1 MLKLLM
7 MLFGGKDEN
16 MSEDFNIEES
26 KIAITGMGYVGLPL
40 AVAFAENGIDI
51 IGFDINQEKI
61 NKYKNGEDPTNEIGR
76 ERLAGISNI
85 KYTADENDLNEADFH
100 IVAVPTPVGKNN
112 VPDLDP
118 VTGASR
124 TVGRNLKEG
133 SIVVYE
139 STVYP
144 GVTEEVCVP
153 ILEEESDL
161 VCGEDFKVG
170 YSPERVN
177 PGDKVNTVET
187 IVKVVSGMDSESLEV
202 IAEVYESIIKAG
214 VHRAP
219 SIKVAEASKIIENS
233 QRDVNIAFMNELS
246 MIFDKMDIDTQSVL
260 EAAGTKWNFL
270 NFYPGLVGGHCI
282 GVDPYYLTYRS
293 EELGYISQLI
303 LNGRRIND
311 QMSNFVAE
319 KIVKKMI
326 ESNVKVNGSKVLVMG
341 LTFKE
346 NVPDLRNSKV
356 ADLINR
362 LEEYH
367 VNVKVTDPIADPEEA
382 VREHGI
388 ELQNIN
394 DINDAD
400 AVVVAVNHEQ
410 YNNIDLKEFKKFY
423 KYDIANPVFIDIK
436 SIFDKNK
443 AEKMY
448 NYWRM

>member
-1 MLKLLM
+1 M
-7 MLFGGKDEN
+7 
-16 MSEDFNIEES
+16 
-26 KIAITGMGYVGLPL
+26 
-40 AVAFAENGIDI
+40 
-51 IGFDINQEKI
+51 
-61 NKYKNGEDPTNEIGR
+61 
-76 ERLAGISNI
+76 
-85 KYTADENDLNEADFH
+85 
-100 IVAVPTPVGKNN
+100 
-112 VPDLDP
+112 
-118 VTGASR
+118 
-124 TVGRNLKEG
+124 GRNLKEG

-161 VCGEDFKVG
+161 VCGEEFKVG

-187 IVKVVSGMDSESLEV
+187 IVKVVSGMDEESLEV
-202 IAEVYESIIKAG
+202 IAEVYERIIKAG

-233 QRDVNIAFMNELS
+233 QRDVNIAFMNELA

-326 ESNVKVNGSKVLVMG
+326 ESNVKVNGAKVLVMG

-367 VNVKVTDPIADPEEA
+367 VNVQVTDPIADPDEA
-382 VREHGI
+382 LREHGI
-388 ELQNIN
+388 ELQ
-394 DINDAD
+394 DINKISDAD
-400 AVVVAVNHEQ
+400 AVVVAVNHDQ
-410 YNNIDLKEFKKFY
+410 YNEMELEEFKKFY
-423 KYDIANPVFIDIK
+423 NSDVDKPVFIDIK
-436 SIFDKNK
+436 SIFDKVE

>member
-1 MLKLLM
+1 M
-7 MLFGGKDEN
+7 
-16 MSEDFNIEES
+16 NINNI

-51 IGFDINQEKI
+51 IGFDINRDKI
-61 NKYKNGEDPTNEIGR
+61 NKYKNGEDPTNEIGGAR
-76 ERLAGISNI
+76 IAKISNL
-85 KYTADENDLNEADFH
+85 KYTADEDDLKEADFH

-153 ILEEESDL
+153 ILEEESGL

-187 IVKVVSGMDSESLEV
+187 IVKVVSGMDEESLNT
-202 IAEVYESIIKAG
+202 IAKVYEMIIKAG

-362 LEEYH
+362 LEEYN
-367 VNVKVTDPIADPEEA
+367 VNVQVTDPIADPEEA
-382 VREHGI
+382 VREHGVKI
-388 ELQNIN
+388 QQLD
-394 DINDAD
+394 DISDVD
-400 AVVVAVNHEQ
+400 AVVVAVNHDQ
-410 YNNIDLKEFKKFY
+410 YNEMELEEFKKFY
-423 KYDIANPVFIDIK
+423 NNDLDKPVFIDIK
-436 SIFDKNK
+436 SIFDKVE

>member
-1 MLKLLM
+1 MDK
-7 MLFGGKDEN
+7 EN
-16 MSEDFNIEES
+16 LNNI

-40 AVAFAENGIDI
+40 AVAFAENGIYI

-61 NKYKNGEDPTNEIGR
+61 NKYKNGEDPTNEIGKD
-76 ERLAGISNI
+76 RLAKISNI
-85 KYTADENDLNEADFH
+85 KYTADENDLKEADFH

-161 VCGEDFKVG
+161 VCGEEFKVG

-187 IVKVVSGMDSESLEV
+187 IVKVVSGMDEESLEV
-202 IAEVYESIIKAG
+202 IAEVYERIIKAG

-233 QRDVNIAFMNELS
+233 QRDVNIAFMNELA

-326 ESNVKVNGSKVLVMG
+326 ESNVKVNGAKVLVMG

-367 VNVKVTDPIADPEEA
+367 VNVQVTDPIADPDEA
-382 VREHGI
+382 LREHGI
-388 ELQNIN
+388 ELQ
-394 DINDAD
+394 DINKISDAD
-400 AVVVAVNHEQ
+400 AVVVAVNHDQ
-410 YNNIDLKEFKKFY
+410 YNEMELEEFKKFY
-423 KYDIANPVFIDIK
+423 NSDVDKPVFIDIK
-436 SIFDKNK
+436 SIFDKVE